1 MLASSQFF
9 EDEQYIT
16 DIQIDATLQVVIEI
30 DVTTQRLP
38 VTVDST
44 SDQFTV
50 CIQYRATGVTTGNI
64 VRAQEANR
72 HVTVRQRIASKILF
86 LNQFLQ
92 FGRNYEFT
100 VFGIFFFQNPS
111 DLRKCKILQSA

>member
-38 VTVDST
+38 VTVEST

-72 HVTVRQRIASKILF
+72 QKQQRLSRKHYQHHSQKHRQKQQMTEIW
-86 LNQFLQ
+86 
-92 FGRNYEFT
+92 
-100 VFGIFFFQNPS
+100 
-111 DLRKCKILQSA
+111 